1 MISLQFSKIDLLFEE
16 LDLKIEGIKELVS
29 PTSKT
34 QIAKAVFTITSK
46 QFVKDFSKE
55 SIINPK
61 KYFHMYEWN
70 KVANNNQKLFVV
82 KRNSVNYGNL
92 KVGFKFKQSRTNVPI
107 PNMPKKSNSKRSVTK
122 KSIFANKAE
131 VMESGKPISFTT
143 KDYIAFL
150 SQKDGKV
157 HFVAPHKIVKISHPG
172 GRGTKNSFEKFAKKW
187 YNTKA
192 EKVVI
197 SSRLFL
203 NIENAVAKSLDGN
216 KKDKKNAREAIRV
229 VTEKYAQGVVEV

>member
-1 MISLQFSKIDLLFEE
+1 MISLQFNKIDLLFEE
-16 LDLKIEGIKELVS
+16 LDLKLGGIKELVS

-55 SIINPK
+55 SLMNPK

-70 KVANNNQKLFVV
+70 KLGNNNQKLFVV
-82 KRNSVNYGNL
+82 KRDSVNYGNL
-92 KVGFKFKQSRTNVPI
+92 KIGFKFKKSRTNVPI
-107 PNMPKKSNSKRSVTK
+107 PNMPKKSGSKRSVTK

-157 HFVAPHKIVKISHPG
+157 HFIAPNKIVRISNPG
-172 GRGTKNSFEKFAKKW
+172 GKATKNSFEKFAKKW
-187 YNTKA
+187 YDTKA
-192 EKVVI
+192 ENTVI

-216 KKDKKNAREAIRV
+216 KKDKKNAKETIRI

>member
-1 MISLQFSKIDLLFEE
+1 MQFSKIDLLFEE

-29 PTSKT
+29 PNSKT

-70 KVANNNQKLFVV
+70 KVGNNNQKLFVV

-172 GRGTKNSFEKFAKKW
+172 GRETKNSFEKFAKKW

-192 EKVVI
+192 EKAVI

-216 KKDKKNAREAIRV
+216 KKDKKNAKEAIRV

>member
-29 PTSKT
+29 PNSKT

-70 KVANNNQKLFVV
+70 KVGNNNQKLFVV
-82 KRNSVNYGNL
+82 KRNSINYGNL

-172 GRGTKNSFEKFAKKW
+172 GRETKNSFEKFAKKW

-192 EKVVI
+192 EKAVI

-216 KKDKKNAREAIRV
+216 KKDKKNAKEAIRV